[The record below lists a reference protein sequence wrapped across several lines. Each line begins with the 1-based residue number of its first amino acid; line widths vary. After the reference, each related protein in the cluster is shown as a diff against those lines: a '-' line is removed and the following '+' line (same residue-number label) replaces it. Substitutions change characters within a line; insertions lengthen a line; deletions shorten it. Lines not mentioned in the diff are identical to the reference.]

1 MIELST
7 REVTEFFDI
16 NKSTLT
22 RWKNAGSRGYLS
34 RDRWD
39 LKELTI
45 WWIEFIYQGPVNEET
60 DSSLAAARRDYW
72 QAKAEGEQLK
82 VAELKES
89 VVSWDKIET
98 EWCARVAVVT
108 SGLEAHADR
117 LPPLL
122 EGKSRAQM
130 QKIIKDEVW
139 QLRDSY
145 ARHGKYTPKPI
156 EPKKGGKKRERKGKT
171 KRKK

>member
-1 MIELST
+1 MIEAAT
-7 REVTEFFDI
+7 KEVTEFFDI

-22 RWKNAGSRGYLS
+22 RWKNAGARGYIS

-39 LKELTI
+39 LKELNL

-130 QKIIKDEVW
+130 QKIIKQEIW

-145 ARHGKYTPKPI
+145 ARKGKYTPTPI
-156 EPKKGGKKRERKGKT
+156 TKKWVSKSKKRKG
-171 KRKK
+171 RKKSG